1 MLTPGKGPNRVF
13 QKSVSGGSVES
24 VFSAAHQNAV
34 AQNVERVNRVVY
46 GPGADVLSLGPYAVR
61 RQQGGGSSATIDL
74 VLFELE
80 TVDCQNGTATATVLN
95 YICDGEDNIGDTIDL
110 VDDMGCYLVGPP
122 ELLVGVKGK
131 AVKMAGAYDCEWT
144 ILSLCCGGFTC

>member
-61 RQQGGGSSATIDL
+61 RQQGGGGGDATFRHAVITR
-74 VLFELE
+74 VCNAE
-80 TVDCQNGTATATVLN
+80 CATYEIEFVTRSFS
-95 YICDGEDNIGDTIDL
+95 ED
-110 VDDMGCYLVGPP
+110 
-122 ELLVGVKGK
+122 
-131 AVKMAGAYDCEWT
+131 
-144 ILSLCCGGFTC
+144 CGGTDSGTGSGS